1 MEDYKSIAEEYG
13 FDYDA
18 CYYGGCDEGYN
29 SAIEDCL
36 LGIQEVSKNKLSF
49 MLDELGEVYIHRSD
63 LEDWLYGNI
72 QYTGKGN

>member
-1 MEDYKSIAEEYG
+1 MTESVYVK
-13 FDYDA
+13 
-18 CYYGGCDEGYN
+18 GYN
-29 SAIEDCL
+29 DAINATL
-36 LGIQEVSKNKLSF
+36 LGIQEVSKNKSSF